1 MTVSEMQTTE
11 RVGGQQWVVKTVAAV
26 SYKTGSNGRMVVHYG
41 FNSMLQYLAYS
52 LSASVFYLLINTT
65 ILDLTIS

>member
-26 SYKTGSNGRMVVHYG
+26 SYKTGSNGRMVV
-41 FNSMLQYLAYS
+41 
-52 LSASVFYLLINTT
+52 LISST
-65 ILDLTIS
+65 SY